1 MNSTDEEKK
10 IKSWIARKLLSVIP
24 SLFTI
29 IFIGATMLFTTGL
42 IIYHIT
48 LIIKNIT
55 TKEEIKKLLPL
66 KVGNPYDR
74 GAGNN
79 CNEFWTRHKSMENN
93 YTVKDLRVKVKPE
106 KKVANVGTK
115 KFRPKIMPYSEKEKK
130 LKNKEKKQ
138 SVIKERFY
146 NENNNDNNSNTK
158 SDKVSD
164 NQSDSKNDK
173 SKANS

>member
-1 MNSTDEEKK
+1 
-10 IKSWIARKLLSVIP
+10 
-24 SLFTI
+24 
-29 IFIGATMLFTTGL
+29 
-42 IIYHIT
+42 
-48 LIIKNIT
+48 
-55 TKEEIKKLLPL
+55 
-66 KVGNPYDR
+66 
-74 GAGNN
+74 
-79 CNEFWTRHKSMENN
+79 
-93 YTVKDLRVKVKPE
+93 
-106 KKVANVGTK
+106 
-115 KFRPKIMPYSEKEKK
+115 MPCSEKEKK